1 MIRVFYNGLNQEMK
15 EVIRMKEPKGLE
27 NHISAVLK
35 MESSAFCKVV
45 SRENKSE
52 TKQQSNAMK
61 SSSGYN
67 SQRYWGDS
75 GIKKA
80 QPPVNQKK
88 EETTNA
94 PVTNM
99 RPRLRHSKEEI
110 DKMRKEFI
118 CFKCGANGW
127 TRAHICPNKELR
139 VITVVNGLDME
150 VLDEEEST
158 EEEMTVGTPAKEM
171 RVLSLNSFLGK
182 HSPRTTKLYGKIKD
196 SGVIIM
202 IDSGASH
209 NFITPDTVQ
218 RLKLQLCVDNSLD
231 ILLGNDVT
239 VNGNGVCKSVTFNL
253 ADTEF
258 TSEFI
263 VLELGMVDVIL
274 GVQWLE
280 TLGKCEV
287 DWKEQVMSFMHQGKK
302 VTINGD
308 PSLHCSSL
316 SFKSLSPILN
326 ADRGGR
332 GELLLSANEVA
343 ITTPEI
349 SIKLQNILA
358 EFDHVFALPEGLPPF
373 RGYDHA
379 INLQPGV
386 SAISVRPYRYPHA
399 TKIVMEKMVSE
410 MLQSGIIRPSTSPF
424 SSPVLLV
431 KKKDGSWRFCIDY
444 RALNKVTVPGKF
456 PIPVI
461 DQLLDELYGA
471 TIFSKIDLRAGYHQ
485 IRMKESDVEKT
496 AFRTVEG
503 HYEFLVMPFSLTN
516 ALATFQALMNSIF
529 RPYLRKFIL
538 VFFDDV
544 LIYSHNIE
552 EHEQHLRIV
561 LSILAEQKILA
572 NKKKCSFGLSQVEY
586 LGHIISKE
594 GVATDAC
601 KTKCMKEWPN
611 LKTVKQLRGFLGL
624 TGYYRSYVRGCGT
637 IARPLT
643 EILKKENFLWTSAS
657 HESFQHLKQAM
668 MSAPVLALPNF
679 DKPFIIETDASGF
692 GVGAVLMQN
701 KRPIA
706 FFSPGLT
713 PR

>member
-1 MIRVFYNGLNQEMK
+1 
-15 EVIRMKEPKGLE
+15 
-27 NHISAVLK
+27 
-35 MESSAFCKVV
+35 
-45 SRENKSE
+45 
-52 TKQQSNAMK
+52 
-61 SSSGYN
+61 
-67 SQRYWGDS
+67 
-75 GIKKA
+75 
-80 QPPVNQKK
+80 
-88 EETTNA
+88 
-94 PVTNM
+94 
-99 RPRLRHSKEEI
+99 
-110 DKMRKEFI
+110 
-118 CFKCGANGW
+118 
-127 TRAHICPNKELR
+127 
-139 VITVVNGLDME
+139 
-150 VLDEEEST
+150 
-158 EEEMTVGTPAKEM
+158 
-171 RVLSLNSFLGK
+171 
-182 HSPRTTKLYGKIKD
+182 
-196 SGVIIM
+196 
-202 IDSGASH
+202 
-209 NFITPDTVQ
+209 
-218 RLKLQLCVDNSLD
+218 
-231 ILLGNDVT
+231 
-239 VNGNGVCKSVTFNL
+239 
-253 ADTEF
+253 
-258 TSEFI
+258 
-263 VLELGMVDVIL
+263 
-274 GVQWLE
+274 
-280 TLGKCEV
+280 
-287 DWKEQVMSFMHQGKK
+287 MHQGKK

-349 SIKLQNILA
+349 PIKLQNILA
-358 EFDHVFALPEGLPPF
+358 EFDHVFALPDGLPPF

-503 HYEFLVMPFSLTN
+503 HYEFLVMPFGLTN
-516 ALATFQALMNSIF
+516 APATFQALMNSIF

-561 LSILAEQKILA
+561 LSILAEQKLLA
-572 NKKKCSFGLSQVEY
+572 NKNKCSFGLSQVEY

-611 LKTVKQLRGFLGL
+611 PKTVKQLRGFLGL
-624 TGYYRSYVRGCGT
+624 TGYYRSYVRGYGT

-643 EILKKENFLWTSAS
+643 ELLKKENFLWTSAS
-657 HESFQHLKQAM
+657 QESFQHLKQAM

-706 FFSPGLT
+706 FFSHGLT